1 MKLYTPFL
9 SAFVGIVLLFNPARV
24 FSQKSNLEVSRC
36 KSIDRNQAIKNLWI
50 DESGTKWAAN
60 ASGVYQIQSAD
71 LGTKLP
77 LGGGEQSVLAFP
89 YGNTDFR
96 WNKDAMTAALGG
108 EQEITTAYFDDAKK
122 QLWIGTRNKGAYVL
136 NTTPQL
142 KVADNFTSG
151 NTKLRSNY
159 VTYIGKDR
167 YDRFWVGTEEGVI
180 IGTPGKWK
188 DDLEGYAFQRMRSHN
203 NDVYALADGELWI
216 VEQGEKWRAI
226 NIDED
231 ALEGD
236 PFDFDI
242 ADDGTLWI
250 LSRIAAKYDLST
262 DEFEVFSGTEYFTS
276 EYGRFIGV
284 DPDGAAWIATT
295 DKGLFLIEEASAI
308 TLILQTEKELSCSG
322 NGQDAALSAKAT
334 GGKEPYQ
341 YAWSN
346 PLVKGANPNAVPAG
360 EHAVTVTDA
369 AGKTKTAKTTVE
381 DPKLT
386 LIIEVKKAESAPG
399 ALDGRAEARISGGKP
414 GYTFAWDNGEKTA
427 TALKLGE
434 GDHSVTVTDTKGC
447 SATAKTTISQKALP
461 LNIEL
466 SLASPINCA
475 GGTTTLIA
483 ATTGGK
489 APFAFNWNNA
499 AMQGDKPDKLKAG
512 TYNLTVTDALGN
524 TARALFTIMEPQP
537 VSGTI
542 LVEKP
547 ASTGNADGVA
557 AVSAKGGNGNYTC
570 KWDNG
575 ETTATATKLAPGKHS
590 VTITDQNGCTGVASV
605 DISEN
610 IQALQVAVEKTD
622 FIKCHNG
629 TTNLVAT
636 TSGGKA
642 PFTYK
647 WNKPELASDKP
658 ANLSAGFYELTVTD
672 ATGKTAT
679 AGYNLQQP
687 EPINTTT
694 QVQAPAS
701 TGGSDGKAALTV
713 TGGNGNFTYKWDN
726 GETTATA
733 TKLAPGKHSVTVTD
747 QNGCTGVASVDISE
761 NIQALQVAVEK
772 TDFIK
777 CHNGTTNLVATT
789 SGGKAPFTYKWN
801 KPELASDKPANLSA
815 GFYELTVTDAT
826 GKTAT
831 AGYNL
836 QQPEPINTTTQVQA
850 PASTGGSDGKAMLT
864 ATGGNGNFTYKW
876 DNGETTATATK
887 LAPGKHSVT
896 VTDAK
901 GCTATASADITENI
915 LPLNVQIAETGTIN
929 CIGGTSGLSATVAG
943 GKGPYQY
950 AWSNAA
956 LKADKPTGVPAGA
969 YTLTVTDAT
978 GKTATGNI
986 TVKQPDAVT
995 ATTQVSAPAS
1005 TGGSDGKAAITATG
1019 GNGGFTY
1026 KWDNG
1031 ETTAAAAKLP
1041 PGKHSVTVTDA
1052 KGCTATASAD
1062 ITENILPLN
1071 VQIAETGAINCNG
1084 GTSGLSA
1091 SIAGGKGPYQYAWSN
1106 AALKTDK
1113 PTGITAGAYTLT
1125 VTDALGTTA
1134 TSNITVK
1141 QPDALTAT
1149 AQVSAPASTGGSD
1162 GKAAITATGGNGG
1175 FTYKW
1180 DNGETTASAAK
1191 LAPGKHSVTVT
1202 DAKGCTATASADI
1215 TENILPLN
1223 VQIAETGT
1231 INCNG
1236 GTSGLSA
1243 SIAGGKGPYQYAWS
1257 NAALKTDKPT
1267 GITAGAY
1274 TLTVTDALGTTATSN
1289 ITVKQPDAL
1298 TATAQVSAPAST
1310 GGTDG
1315 KASITATGGN
1325 GGFTYKWDNGETT
1338 ASAAKL
1344 APGKHSVTVTDT
1356 KGCTATA
1363 NVDITENILP
1373 LTVDVAE
1380 TGKIKCAGETS
1391 ALKVSVNGGKPPF
1404 TYKWDKNEWKKDQID
1419 NVPAGTYA
1427 VLVTDAKGS
1436 TQSAVI
1442 IVKSPDAVK
1451 AEVTKKTGATT
1462 ERTEDGKAVLTV
1474 KGGTGP
1480 YKVDWDNGETQPEA
1494 KKLTLGLHRVTVTD
1508 ATGCTASLTVDIG
1521 KRILPDL
1528 TPGVISAGQTVRIEQ
1543 LRFDG
1548 DSSNIKTEFYP
1559 VLDEV
1564 YDFMLENGKIV
1575 IEVGGHTNN
1584 VPPDEYCDRLSTAR
1598 AKAVADYLA
1607 SKGIDP
1613 KRVLYKGYGKR
1624 KPVASN
1630 TTPEGRVLNQRVEIK
1645 ILSLGG

>member
-9 SAFVGIVLLFNPARV
+9 SAFIGIVLLFNPARV

-77 LGGGEQSVLAFP
+77 FGSGEQSVLAFP

-142 KVADNFTSG
+142 QVIDNFTAS

-167 YDRFWVGTEEGVI
+167 YDRFWIGTEEGVI

-216 VEQGEKWRAI
+216 VEQGDKWKAI
-226 NIDED
+226 KIDED

-322 NGQDAALSAKAT
+322 NGQDAVLSVKAT

-346 PLVKGANPNAVPAG
+346 LLVKGANPNAVPAG

-466 SLASPINCA
+466 SLASPISCA

-547 ASTGNADGVA
+547 ASTGNADGIA

-575 ETTATATKLAPGKHS
+575 ETTATANKLATGKHS

-610 IQALQVAVEKTD
+610 IQPLQVVVEKTD

-629 TTNLVAT
+629 TTNLLTT

-647 WNKPELASDKP
+647 WNKPEVTSDKP

-701 TGGSDGKAALTV
+701 TGGSDGKAT
-713 TGGNGNFTYKWDN
+713 
-726 GETTATA
+726 
-733 TKLAPGKHSVTVTD
+733 
-747 QNGCTGVASVDISE
+747 
-761 NIQALQVAVEK
+761 
-772 TDFIK
+772 
-777 CHNGTTNLVATT
+777 
-789 SGGKAPFTYKWN
+789 
-801 KPELASDKPANLSA
+801 
-815 GFYELTVTDAT
+815 
-826 GKTAT
+826 
-831 AGYNL
+831 
-836 QQPEPINTTTQVQA
+836 
-850 PASTGGSDGKAMLT
+850 LT

-950 AWSNAA
+950 AWSNNA
-956 LKADKPTGVPAGA
+956 LKTDKPTGVTAGA

-986 TVKQPDAVT
+986 TVKQPDALST
-995 ATTQVSAPAS
+995 SMQVQAPAS
-1005 TGGSDGKAAITATG
+1005 TGGSDGKAMLTATG
-1019 GNGGFTY
+1019 GNGNFTY

-1031 ETTAAAAKLP
+1031 ETTA
-1041 PGKHSVTVTDA
+1041 
-1052 KGCTATASAD
+1052 TAT
-1062 ITENILPLN
+1062 
-1071 VQIAETGAINCNG
+1071 
-1084 GTSGLSA
+1084 
-1091 SIAGGKGPYQYAWSN
+1091 
-1106 AALKTDK
+1106 
-1113 PTGITAGAYTLT
+1113 
-1125 VTDALGTTA
+1125 
-1134 TSNITVK
+1134 
-1141 QPDALTAT
+1141 
-1149 AQVSAPASTGGSD
+1149 
-1162 GKAAITATGGNGG
+1162 
-1175 FTYKW
+1175 
-1180 DNGETTASAAK
+1180 K

-1257 NAALKTDKPT
+1257 NAALKADKPT
-1267 GITAGAY
+1267 TVPAGAY
-1274 TLTVTDALGTTATSN
+1274 TLTITDAMGKTATGN

-1298 TATAQVSAPAST
+1298 SATAQVSAPAST
-1310 GGTDG
+1310 GGSDG
-1315 KASITATGGN
+1315 KASITPTGGN

-1338 ASAAKL
+1338 AAATKL

-1363 NVDITENILP
+1363 SADISENILP
-1373 LTVDVAE
+1373 LSVDVAE

-1462 ERTEDGKAVLTV
+1462 ERTDDGKSVLTV
-1474 KGGTGP
+1474 KGGASP

-1548 DSSNIKTEFYP
+1548 DSSTIKTEFYP

-1607 SKGIDP
+1607 GKGIDP
-1613 KRVLYKGYGKR
+1613 KRVLFKGYGKR